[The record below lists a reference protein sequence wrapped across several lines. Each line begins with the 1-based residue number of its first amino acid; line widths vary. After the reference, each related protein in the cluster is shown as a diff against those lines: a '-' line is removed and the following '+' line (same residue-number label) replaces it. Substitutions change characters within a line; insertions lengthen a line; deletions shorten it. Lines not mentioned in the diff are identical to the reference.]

1 VSNFSLKQWG
11 AGQDETATKIAFT
24 WLLRLRWWAICCQI
38 AVIFAV
44 AYFFPIRISLP
55 LLLIFI
61 TFQTCSNLYF
71 QYLRR
76 KRDTIPSW
84 LLGFVMMWDIFHLTL
99 LLFYSGGPMNPFTFL
114 YLIHVALAAV
124 LMQQPWSWG
133 LTILTIVCYAALFV
147 VHDQSFFYSAGR
159 LTVQPVSVDLHGILN
174 EEGMHMHLEG
184 MWVAFSLTSLFIVFF
199 VGRIQQALAFHQQTI
214 NRLQREKVKTER
226 LASLAT
232 LAAGAAHE
240 LSTPLST
247 IAVASNE
254 MQYLLKEECN
264 PSELTEDLRLIRGQ
278 VQHCREILSQLSAD
292 AGHHSGEP
300 IERITVSEFFEA
312 LVYEFEKESSRK
324 ITAKVECPGLK
335 LAIPVETFLRTLR
348 GILKNAAQADPNGI
362 PLLRCYLDLVR
373 RRLVVEISDRGTGMD
388 EQTLQKAAEPFFTTK
403 SGDRGMGLGLF
414 LAQSVAENYG
424 GGLTLNSRV
433 NQGTTVSFYVA
444 LSAVEAEKGP

>member
-1 VSNFSLKQWG
+1 MNNFSLKQWG

-44 AYFFPIRISLP
+44 SYFFPIEISLP

-61 TFQTCSNLYF
+61 TFQACSNLYF

-133 LTILTIVCYAALFV
+133 LTILTIICYAALFV
-147 VHDQSFFYSAGR
+147 VRDQFFLYSAN
-159 LTVQPVSVDLHGILN
+159 LVHVQPVTVDFHGMLS
-174 EEGMHMHLEG
+174 EERMHMHLQG

-199 VGRIQQALAFHQQTI
+199 IGRIQQALAFHQQTI
-214 NRLQREKVKTER
+214 DRLQREKIKTER

-254 MQYLLKEECN
+254 MQYLLKEDCN

-300 IERITVSEFFEA
+300 IERIDVSEFIET
-312 LVYEFEKESSRK
+312 LVFEFEKESARK
-324 ITAKVECPGLK
+324 VTVTVKCPDLK

-348 GILKNAAQADPNGI
+348 GILKNAAQADPEGI
-362 PLLRCYLDLVR
+362 PFLRCFLDQTR
-373 RRLVVEISDRGTGMD
+373 GMLVVEISDRGIGMD
-388 EQTLQKAAEPFFTTK
+388 EQTLQKATEPFFTTK
-403 SGDRGMGLGLF
+403 SGDKGMGLGLF

-424 GGLTLNSRV
+424 GGLTLQSRV
-433 NQGTTVSFYVA
+433 NEGTTVSFYVV
-444 LSAVEAEKGP
+444 LSAVVAEKGP